1 MGLPYYLKDVAKLYK
16 KVQVTD
22 AEEDW
27 TKGMAVETQPPAHNK
42 HSPGNSD
49 ETPIQTP
56 AERSTP
62 CSRYGRPLKPNPKYN
77 T

>member
-27 TKGMAVETQPPAHNK
+27 TKGMAVAPD
-42 HSPGNSD
+42 SD
-49 ETPIQTP
+49 RSWLLKSDMVVCQLWEGRSLIQQLHQTS
-56 AERSTP
+56 ASCWGSERW
-62 CSRYGRPLKPNPKYN
+62 
-77 T
+77 